1 MANHLIIDLE
11 TLGIHQDSVILQI
24 TAAMHNTK
32 NKDTLF
38 ESLDIKNY
46 KLQAK
51 PQAELGRIV
60 DPDTVRWWREQHVE
74 VQQQAFI
81 PHASDWEPAAALN
94 DLAAWMKQ
102 HKFNKYEDYIW
113 QRGSM
118 DTDWLVSLF
127 MSYGWVWKQVPIPYH
142 RVRDIRTTIDVL
154 GMSSKLNGYPDNTE
168 ELRAQIPGYK
178 QHDALSDVKFEIL
191 SLHEAGIF

>member
-1 MANHLIIDLE
+1 MSNHLIIDVE
-11 TLGIHQDSVILQI
+11 TMATHQDAVILQI
-24 TAAMHNTK
+24 TAAMHNTR

-51 PQAELGRIV
+51 PQADYGRRV
-60 DPDTVRWWREQHVE
+60 DPDTIRWWREQHID
-74 VQQQAFI
+74 VQKQAFI
-81 PHASDWEPAAALN
+81 PHPDDLDPEEALT
-94 DLAAWMKQ
+94 DFAEWLKS
-102 HKFNKYEDYIW
+102 HKFNKYEDFIW

-118 DTDWLVSLF
+118 DTDWIVSLF
-127 MSYGWVWKQVPIPYH
+127 QSCGWAWKQVPLPFH
-142 RVRDIRTTIDVL
+142 RVRDIRTCVDVL

-191 SLHEAGIF
+191 TLHEAGIF